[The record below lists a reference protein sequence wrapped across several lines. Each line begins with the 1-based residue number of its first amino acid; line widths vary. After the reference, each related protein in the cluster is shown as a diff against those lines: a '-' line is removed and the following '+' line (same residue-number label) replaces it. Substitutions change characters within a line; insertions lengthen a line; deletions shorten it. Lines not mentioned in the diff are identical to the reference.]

1 MNAPIFNIID
11 LALLL
16 LIAQSLLLTFI
27 LLMVRAKAGPGNGL
41 LAGLLMAFALQ
52 AIDTLM
58 YWSVP
63 IKTHIAQAGVWP
75 FWLLKWAPFVQG
87 PLLYLYVRSRITA
100 DPLRWR
106 DGKHLI
112 PLLLYPFVVMT
123 IFWQLRDG
131 QLQQGVFDYGTWFS
145 SGAFGFLVW
154 SYKVSG
160 LAYGAL
166 CISYL
171 RRHAKHLEQA
181 YSNPSLADPRWL
193 VMVVGGFVALWS
205 WQFLAG
211 TAEALAWAQVSHV
224 MGVLANYFSFAFIT
238 SLVFYSLLKSQVVA
252 PPLIEPSS
260 GDTAP
265 SGVDMDEAR
274 ALQGVLEEQSLYL
287 NPELT
292 VEDFARAARMP
303 DRQVS
308 QLINTCLGKNFFE
321 FVNEARVT
329 ESKRLLKETNLSIQR
344 VLEESGF
351 NSKATF
357 NRIFKRYVEQ
367 TPSEYRKQQKG

>member
-1 MNAPIFNIID
+1 MNTLIFNVND

-16 LIAQSLLLTFI
+16 LVAQSALLILILLL
-27 LLMVRAKAGPGNGL
+27 VRAKAGAGNGL

-52 AIDTLM
+52 AIDTLL

-63 IKTHIAQAGVWP
+63 IKAQVAQWGVWP
-75 FWLLKWAPFVQG
+75 FWLLKWAPFIQG
-87 PLLYLYVRSRITA
+87 PLLYAYIRARITGA
-100 DPLRWR
+100 PVRWR
-106 DGKHLI
+106 DSKHLI
-112 PLLLYPFVVMT
+112 PVLLYPFVVAA
-123 IFWQLRDG
+123 IFWQLGDG
-131 QLQQGVFDYGTWFS
+131 LLSQGVYDYGVWFN
-145 SGAFGFLVW
+145 SGAFTLLVW
-154 SYKVSG
+154 AYKVSG

-181 YSNPSLADPRWL
+181 YSNPSLAEPRWL
-193 VMVVGGFVALWS
+193 VMVVGGFVALWL

-211 TAEALAWAQVSHV
+211 VAEGFSWSQVSHV

-252 PPLIEPSS
+252 PPLLEPLAGGSAPT
-260 GDTAP
+260 GD
-265 SGVDMDEAR
+265 DEAAAK
-274 ALQGVLEEQSLYL
+274 ALQMLLQEQSLHL

-292 VEDFARAARMP
+292 VEDLARAARMP

-321 FVNEARVT
+321 FVNEARVN
-329 ESKRLLKETNLSIQR
+329 EAKRLLTETSWPVQR

-367 TPSEYRKQQKG
+367 TPSDYRKRQKA